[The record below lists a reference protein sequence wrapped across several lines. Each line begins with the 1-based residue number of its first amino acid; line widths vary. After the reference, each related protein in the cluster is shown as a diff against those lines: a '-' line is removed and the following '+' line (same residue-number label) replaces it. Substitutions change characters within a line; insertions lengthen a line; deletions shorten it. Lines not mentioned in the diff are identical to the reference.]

1 MKIFI
6 THKHLKRRI
15 KMEKLGLNEIREKY
29 LSFFETKDHLRL
41 KSASLIPE
49 KDKSLLLIN
58 SGMAP
63 LKPYFT
69 GQETPP
75 RKRVTTCQKCIRT
88 PDIERV
94 GKTARHGTF
103 FEMLGNF
110 SFGDYFK
117 NEAITWAWEFCTQW
131 LKLPEDR
138 LWVTIYQDDDEAFEI
153 WNKKIGLAPERIV
166 RMGKEDNFWEIG
178 LGPCGPCS
186 EIYFDRGEK
195 YGCGKPDC
203 KIGCDCDRYIEFWNL
218 VFTQFDKDEDGNY
231 NKLANPNIDT
241 GMGLERMSVI
251 MQDVDNIFEVDT
263 IRNTLDYICS
273 LAGVEYGKDEKKDVS
288 IRVITDHIRSV
299 TFLVSDGVIPSNE
312 GRGYV
317 LRRLLRRA
325 ARHGKLLGFEGPFLS
340 KVSKKVIESYHHA
353 YPELKEK
360 EDYIENIINIE
371 EERFEETLEQ
381 GLQKLQE
388 YIDSIDDSNTLSG
401 EAAFKLYDTYGFPL
415 DLTKDILEEHGLK
428 VDEKAFMNEME
439 RQRERARTARGDN
452 EAEGWK
458 EDIYSKLD
466 KDITTIF
473 VGYDNLSY
481 SSIIKAII
489 ADNTIVDKASE
500 GMNINVILSETPFY
514 AESGGQAA
522 DTGLIEG
529 AGFKLEVKDCKKVTG
544 GRFVHLCKVIEG
556 EVRVDD
562 SCTAHV
568 DKNRRYAT
576 ARNHSVTHLLH
587 KALRNILGTHVE
599 QAGSLV
605 EKDRLRFDFS
615 HFKAL
620 TSEELTLVEKEVNSA
635 IWKSMDITV
644 SEVPID
650 EAKKMGAMALFG
662 EKYGDIVRVVKMGD
676 YSIELCGGTHMKN
689 TSQIGMFKIISEGGI
704 AAGIRR
710 IEAITGEALYEYLLN
725 KENIIADACS
735 KLKTNEDD
743 LLRKIEHTIKENK
756 ELEKE
761 IQNLKNKIADSSIN
775 SYISNAQEVEGIKYV
790 VIESD
795 SSNIED
801 MRTLGD
807 KLKEKLENGLAI
819 IYSIGSEK
827 TTILAMASKNAV
839 TCGIHAGNIIKEVTK
854 IGNGS
859 GGGRPDMAQG
869 GIKDN
874 NKLNEIK
881 EAIPMIIKNQI
892 K

>member
-1 MKIFI
+1 
-6 THKHLKRRI
+6 
-15 KMEKLGLNEIREKY
+15 MEKLGLNDIREKF

-41 KSASLIPE
+41 KSASLVPV

-75 RKRVTTCQKCIRT
+75 KKRVTTCQKCIRT

-117 NEAITWAWEFCTQW
+117 SEAIAWAWEFCTEW
-131 LKLPEDR
+131 LKMPEER

-218 VFTQFDKDEDGNY
+218 VFTQFDRDEEGNY
-231 NKLANPNIDT
+231 NRLAHPNIDT

-263 IRNTLDYICS
+263 IRHTLDYICT
-273 LAGVEYGKDEKKDVS
+273 LAGVEYGKDPKKDVS

-299 TFLVSDGVIPSNE
+299 TFLVSDGVLPSNE

-317 LRRLLRRA
+317 LRRLLRRG
-325 ARHGKLLGFEGPFLS
+325 ARHGKLLGLKGPFLS
-340 KVSKKVIESYHHA
+340 IVSKKVIESYQQA

-360 EDYIENIINIE
+360 EEYIQNIIRIE

-381 GLQKLQE
+381 GLEKLQE
-388 YIDSIDDSNTLSG
+388 YIKLLDDTDILSG

-415 DLTKDILEEHGLK
+415 DLTKDILEEQGLR
-428 VDEKAFMNEME
+428 VDEKAFASEME

-466 KDITTIF
+466 KDIKTRF

-489 ADNTIVDKASE
+489 ADNTIVEKASE
-500 GMNINVILSETPFY
+500 GMDIGVILSETPFY
-514 AESGGQAA
+514 AESGGQTA
-522 DTGLIEG
+522 DTGVIEG
-529 AGFKLEVKDCKKVTG
+529 SGFKLYVYDCKKVTG
-544 GRFVHLCKVIEG
+544 GRFVHHCKVTEG
-556 EVRVDD
+556 EVEVGCA
-562 SCTAHV
+562 CTAHV
-568 DKNRRYAT
+568 DKKRRLAT

-587 KALRNILGTHVE
+587 KALRDVLGTHVE

-605 EKDRLRFDFS
+605 EKDRLRFDFT
-615 HFKAL
+615 HFKAM
-620 TSEELTLVEKEVNSA
+620 TDEELARVEREVNSA
-635 IWKSMDITV
+635 IWRSMDITI
-644 SEVPID
+644 SEVAID
-650 EAKKMGAMALFG
+650 EAKAMGAMALFG

-676 YSIELCGGTHMKN
+676 YSIELCGGTHMTN
-689 TSQIGMFKIISEGGI
+689 TSQIGMFKIINEGGI
-704 AAGIRR
+704 AAGVRR
-710 IEAITGEALYEYLLN
+710 IEAITGEALYEYLLA
-725 KENIIADACS
+725 KEGVIQDACS
-735 KLKTNEDD
+735 KLRTNEDE
-743 LLRKIEHTIKENK
+743 LIRKIEHTIKENK
-756 ELEKE
+756 DYEKE
-761 IQNLKNKIADSSIN
+761 IQSLKDKIADASLNDYLSKAKEIGN
-775 SYISNAQEVEGIKYV
+775 IKYV
-790 VIESD
+790 VLDTNSA
-795 SSNIED
+795 SVED
-801 MRTLGD
+801 MRALGD
-807 KLKEKLENGLAI
+807 KLREKLENGLAI
-819 IYSIGSEK
+819 LYSFDSEK
-827 TTILAMASKNAV
+827 TTILAMASKKAV
-839 TCGIHAGNIIKEVTK
+839 ALGVHAGNIIKEVTK

-874 NKLNEIK
+874 SKLNEIK
-881 EAIPMIIKNQI
+881 EAIPMIINKQL